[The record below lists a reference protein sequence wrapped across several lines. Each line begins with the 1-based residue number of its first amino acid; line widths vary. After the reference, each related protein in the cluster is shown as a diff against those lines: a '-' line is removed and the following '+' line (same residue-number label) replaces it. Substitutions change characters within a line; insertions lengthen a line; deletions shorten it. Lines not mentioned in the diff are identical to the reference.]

1 MQEMQQA
8 AADLDIPQEAEDAL
22 DDLAIDATDP
32 QGMLSLSLE
41 SVFRKLRQTAADE
54 AARCSR
60 WPFWQHYSAG

>member
-32 QGMLSLSLE
+32 QGMLSLSPE

-54 AARCSR
+54 AAAPLC
-60 WPFWQHYSAG
+60 